1 MFPPAP
7 GSGVDDD
14 VISLGYPVVPVE
26 VTLRLLSS
34 TQDALHPVL
43 RGIIDVINVHA

>member
-1 MFPPAP
+1 MFPLAP

-14 VISLGYPVVPVE
+14 VISTGSLVVPIE

-43 RGIIDVINVHA
+43 RGIVDLINFHA